1 MITFACKKIKKEEI
15 VRCSFNI
22 NRTEYNIFMFLLKS
36 NNKFDVLEIAEKL
49 NLDRTTVQKA
59 VKRLVELDLVKRF
72 QQNLEKGGYIFLYQ
86 INNKK
91 EIKDKL
97 INIITA
103 WYENVKEG
111 INKL

>member
-1 MITFACKKIKKEEI
+1 MIVFACKKIKKEEI
-15 VRCSFNI
+15 IRCSFNI
-22 NRTEYNIFMFLLKS
+22 NKTEYNIFMFLLKS
-36 NNKFDVLEIAEKL
+36 NNKFDVLQIAEKL
-49 NLDRTTVQKA
+49 DLDRTTVQKA
-59 VKRLVELDLVKRF
+59 VKRLAELDLVRRY
-72 QQNLEKGGYIFLYQ
+72 QQNLEKGGYIFFYQ

-97 INIITA
+97 INIITE

>member
-22 NRTEYNIFMFLLKS
+22 NKTEYNIFMFLLKL
-36 NNKFDVLEIAEKL
+36 NDKLNVYEIAENM

-59 VKRLVELDLVKRF
+59 VKRLFKLNLIKRF
-72 QQNLEKGGYIFLYQ
+72 QQNLEKGGYLFFYQ

-97 INIITA
+97 INIITE